1 MGGFFY
7 EILDVRFFMRSFFR
21 KDDNPNNGGKCN
33 SLVRVWRRRTYVG
46 VMGLILCV
54 AYYFCLPD
62 PLFQDPYCTVLTAED
77 HALLGARIAED
88 GQWRFP
94 PVQQVPEKYVVA
106 VLAFEDKRFYQHLGI
121 DIRAIGRAMLQNIEA
136 GKVVSG
142 GSTISMQ
149 LMRIARKGKQRNVFQ
164 KLIEAIQAT
173 RLEIAF
179 SKEEILALYASHA
192 PFGGNVV
199 GIQSAA
205 WRYFGKQPEQLSW
218 AEAATLAVLPNAPAL
233 IHPGRNRN
241 KLLTKRNRLLDRLYA
256 SGKMDSLTCQ
266 LAKTESIPERPQ
278 AMPQLAPHLLDFV
291 ESRRTPPTSKGES
304 LLTPLTPKGESSP
317 RSKNKTIFYT
327 SIQKDL
333 QEQCTQIID
342 YHQENLSG
350 NGIHN
355 VAALIL
361 DIKSNKVLSYIGNA
375 PNAGKMHG
383 KDVDI
388 IQAPRS
394 TGSILKPFLYA
405 MMLNEGVLLPEQL
418 VSDIPTILP
427 DGYKPQNYHETFD
440 GAVSAKKALIRS
452 LNIPFVLMLKDYG
465 LEKCQRNLFKYGH
478 HYINKPADH
487 YGLSLILG
495 GAESS
500 LWDIC
505 NVFAGMSRTLGNY
518 DANDSRYDVGDFEQ
532 AAAQKLL
539 FHNKQN
545 TKLQEEAPYLGA
557 GAIYQCFEAMREVER
572 PTVSGEWEAFS
583 SGRKIAWKTGTS
595 FGFRDAWAVGITPE
609 YVVGV
614 WVGNADGE
622 GRPGLIGVHAA
633 GPILFELFKLLPP
646 SSWFEPP
653 YNDLVQLL
661 LCRQSGFR
669 AGQYCNADT
678 VWVPTA
684 GEYGEM
690 CPYHQ
695 RIHLDQT
702 EQWQVNAA
710 CVSTDAMMHKNW
722 FVLPPLQ
729 EHYYKFRHP
738 EYSMLPPWHPDC
750 KTGMAQGESMAFI
763 YPKHSGKIYVP
774 VDLDGNMGRT
784 VFEVAHRNPV
794 EKVHWHLDGV
804 YLTTTSVFHS
814 VELNPSEGMHQLTV
828 VDQEGERL
836 ERWFEVEGRER

>member
-1 MGGFFY
+1 MGGG
-7 EILDVRFFMRSFFR
+7 E
-21 KDDNPNNGGKCN
+21 CN
-33 SLVRVWRRRTYVG
+33 SPLRRRWAYAG
-46 VMGLILCV
+46 IMGLALCM

-62 PLFQDPYCTVLTAED
+62 PLFQEPYSTVLTAAD
-77 HALLGARIAED
+77 GSLLGARIAED

-94 PVQQVPEKYVVA
+94 PVQQVPEQYAVA
-106 VLAFEDKRFYQHLGI
+106 LLAFEDKRFYSHFGI
-121 DIRAIGRAMLQNIEA
+121 DIRAIGRALLQNIEA

-149 LMRIARKGKQRNVFQ
+149 LMRIARKGKQRTIFQ
-164 KLIEAIQAT
+164 KFIEAVQAT
-173 RLEIAF
+173 RLEFTF
-179 SKEEILALYASHA
+179 SKKEILAIYASHA

-218 AEAATLAVLPNAPAL
+218 AEATTLAVLPNAPAL

-241 KLLTKRNRLLDRLYA
+241 KLLAKRNRLLDRLYA
-256 SGKMDSLTCQ
+256 FGKMDSLACQ
-266 LAKTESIPERPQ
+266 LAKTERIPDKPQ

-291 ESRRTPPTSKGES
+291 SSRRAPLTHKGES
-304 LLTPLTPKGESSP
+304 QPAPSTPKGESSP
-317 RSKNKTIFYT
+317 RSKNKTIFHT

-333 QEQCTQIID
+333 QEQCTQIVN
-342 YHQENLSG
+342 YHQQNLSG

-355 VAALIL
+355 VAALVL
-361 DIKSNKVLSYIGNA
+361 DVKSNKVLSYVGNA
-375 PNAGKMHG
+375 PSAGKMHG

-427 DGYKPQNYHETFD
+427 DGYQPENYHETFD
-440 GAVSAKKALIRS
+440 GAVSAKKALVRS

-500 LWDIC
+500 LWDIS
-505 NVFAGMSRTLGNY
+505 NAFAGMSRTLGNY
-518 DANDSRYDVGDFEQ
+518 DGYGSRYCRDDFEQ
-532 AAAQKLL
+532 YALLTPQPPKGVAASRKSL

-545 TKLQEEAPYLGA
+545 TNLQEEAPYLGA

-595 FGFRDAWAVGITPE
+595 FGFRDAWAVGVTPE

-653 YNDLVQLL
+653 YNDLVQLP

-669 AGQYCNADT
+669 AGQYCEVDT
-678 VWVPTA
+678 IWVPTA
-684 GEYGEM
+684 GEHGAV
-690 CPYHQ
+690 CPYHEL
-695 RIHLDQT
+695 IHLDQT
-702 EQWQVNAA
+702 EQWQVHAT
-710 CVSTDAMMHKNW
+710 CVPTDAMVHKNW

-738 EYSMLPPWHPDC
+738 EYSVLPPWHVDC
-750 KTGMAQGESMAFI
+750 KTGLAQGERMQFI

-774 VDLDGNMGRT
+774 IDLDGHMGRT
-784 VFEVAHRNPV
+784 VFEVAHRNPA
-794 EKVHWHLDGV
+794 EKIHWHLDDV

-828 VDQEGERL
+828 VDQEGGRL
-836 ERWFEVEGRER
+836 ERWFEVVGRDP